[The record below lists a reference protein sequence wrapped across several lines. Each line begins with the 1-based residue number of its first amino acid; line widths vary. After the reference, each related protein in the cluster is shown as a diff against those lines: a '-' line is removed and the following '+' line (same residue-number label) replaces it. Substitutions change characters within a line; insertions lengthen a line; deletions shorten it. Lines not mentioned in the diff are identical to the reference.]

1 MKTSV
6 QQRILSRKEKKNNGG
21 KKFGNNISDK
31 PLISRIHKKLTALQK
46 DNPSK
51 KWAENLSRSFSKK
64 DLQMV
69 SCAWKDA

>member
-51 KWAENLSRSFSKK
+51 K
-64 DLQMV
+64 
-69 SCAWKDA
+69 